1 MGFSGTLS
9 AIEKTWKQNTTVLM
23 AHSGPDATIWTSV
36 TENLDNSKLTLEMLE
51 KVLTNVKKG
60 GFFGHGI
67 LTKPTKAAKLSLSKA
82 DITTYQHR
90 ISSHHIAMQGGLQMI
105 SL

>member
-23 AHSGPDATIWTSV
+23 AYSGPDATLWTSV

-51 KVLTNVKKG
+51 KTLTNVKKG

-67 LTKPTKAAKLSLSKA
+67 LSKPTKAVKLSLSMG
-82 DITTYQHR
+82 DITAYQHR
-90 ISSHHIAMQGGLQMI
+90 INSHHIAMQGGLQMI